1 MAEKGVDVAINFSR
15 ASEFRT
21 NAFKRFE
28 KSLKE
33 GTLPKFS
40 DLMSWQI
47 QAKKEAAAAKKA
59 SEEKK

>member
-15 ASEFRT
+15 ASEIRT

-28 KSLKE
+28 KSMKE
-33 GTLPKFS
+33 GTLPTFS

-47 QAKKEAAAAKKA
+47 QARKKAEAAKETSK
-59 SEEKK
+59 EKK